1 MRMKMGL
8 GFLLVAF
15 LVTVAH
21 LLIQSLF
28 PASVNLFWKN
38 LAFVSSAILVGM
50 LAAVVI
56 SGMFTRPLRE
66 LAFVSRVISG
76 GDLTR
81 TVPAGGNDEVGEL
94 ASSFNRMVGSLLR
107 VITEARA
114 VGEQVRYSAQSLS
127 RTTKEMNQTTRNIS
141 ETVVRIAQGAE
152 DEAAMVARSV
162 EITRGFVDSVQA
174 IAQRA
179 EQAAVTA
186 REARTMAEKGGE
198 HARIAADRISWMVDK
213 ICEARETVKGFEQKS
228 SRIQHTVEGIQAIAQ
243 QTHLLALNA
252 AIEAARAGEHGR
264 GFAVVAD
271 EVRKLSVDAR
281 NLAAEIAGMA
291 DEITGGAAHVVAAM
305 NSSTTAARE
314 GQDVV
319 RLASKA
325 LEGILAGTE
334 TAVERMGSI
343 THLTETQ
350 KDASSSLVQ
359 TTDRL
364 AGIARANAEET
375 RKASAA
381 SMEQSRS
388 MEAIS
393 RSAED
398 LASST
403 DSLMELISR
412 FRVV

>member
-66 LAFVSRVISG
+66 LAFVSRVISR

-162 EITRGFVDSVQA
+162 EITRGFDDSVQA

-186 REARTMAEKGGE
+186 RKARTMAEKGGE
-198 HARIAADRISWMVDK
+198 HARIAADRISWMADR

-291 DEITGGAAHVVAAM
+291 DEITGGAAQVVAAM